1 MSVPYVTTR
10 TRTIRPDLD
19 IEVNDGGDVAIYLG
33 GVRHNVSTVEQYVDA
48 IHDAIRE
55 LHEWYPGW
63 SGWSGDGDKTTGEWE
78 GWGPLAKGDEDVGW
92 K

>member
-19 IEVNDGGDVAIYLG
+19 VEVNDGESSPALYLS
-33 GVRHNVSTVEQYVDA
+33 GVQHSISTIEQYVDA
-48 IHDAIRE
+48 INDAIRE

-63 SGWSGDGDKTTGEWE
+63 SGWSGDGDKTTRSWTL
-78 GWGPLAKGDEDVGW
+78 LAKGDEDAGW
-92 K
+92 RS